1 MDSGHRKKAI
11 CLLVSMLSAMLAEQ
25 MIAVSALLRNEQ
37 QHRRH
42 RRYVHNFL
50 SSPTTNILALKCLKM
65 MRQKTRPRRRHWVR
79 PGRTSLWWDNI
90 RNGVSCEEYK
100 ENFRMSKENFSSL
113 CEELR
118 PYIER
123 KDTVMRKAID
133 VETQVAITLYFLSDE
148 GCLHK
153 TANSFGIARSTCS
166 MIVRR
171 VTFAISTHLYIRLP
185 TTEED
190 VKTLTENFYKVH
202 KIPQCVGAVD
212 GTHVELKQP
221 SLNPL
226 DYLNRKGRFTLNVQ
240 ATCDYKYCFI
250 DVCVKWPGS
259 VHDARVFSNS
269 QLNFALR
276 DGTIPRCPR
285 RLLDDDEPV
294 GVYLLGDPAYPLL
307 PHVMKEFT
315 GGGSTPTEQ

>member
-1 MDSGHRKKAI
+1 
-11 CLLVSMLSAMLAEQ
+11 
-25 MIAVSALLRNEQ
+25 
-37 QHRRH
+37 
-42 RRYVHNFL
+42 
-50 SSPTTNILALKCLKM
+50 
-65 MRQKTRPRRRHWVR
+65 
-79 PGRTSLWWDNI
+79 
-90 RNGVSCEEYK
+90 
-100 ENFRMSKENFSSL
+100 
-113 CEELR
+113 
-118 PYIER
+118 
-123 KDTVMRKAID
+123 MRKAID

-148 GCLHK
+148 GCLRK

-285 RLLDDDEPV
+285 KLLDDDEPV

-315 GGGSTPTEQ
+315 GGGSTPTEQYFGLMLCAARMVIECAFGRLKARFGMLRRAVDTPTEFAPHFIYLFMSCLAQLL